1 MGRSKRAFLSLVI
14 AAAWGCSSTPQAQD
28 PVLTADPPVG
38 GAEGLASGTANTE
51 MQRAMEYITNQKY
64 EDAKTHLEAA
74 LAEKPDHPRAN
85 YLMAVTVQAL
95 GDKAAAETFFKKSL
109 ALDPLQID
117 CATDLGALYLEEPSR
132 PDDAIAVLKPAAE
145 KAPDSFEVHTN
156 LAYAYSLKKD
166 YANASKAYDLAFAK
180 KEDADLRFYYAT
192 MLADANE
199 PAKATEQLHKALAA
213 TKDPAL
219 AAKIGHWSGKVGDW
233 SGCASA
239 FDVVIA
245 AKPEADF
252 YVRRGLCKHGAKD
265 EPGARSDYEAA
276 TKADPKYATAYYYLG
291 LSYAD
296 EKKSRTSAVAA
307 LEQAAKLGG
316 TTDIAK
322 KAKDKLKELAKQ
334 KP

>member
-1 MGRSKRAFLSLVI
+1 MGRSKRAFLSLAF
-14 AAAWGCSSTPQAQD
+14 AAAWGCSSTPPAQD

-51 MQRAMEYITNQKY
+51 VQRAMEYISNQKY
-64 EDAKTHLEAA
+64 DDAKTHLEVA

-85 YLMAVTVQAL
+85 YLMGLATQAL
-95 GDKAAAETFFKKSL
+95 GDKASAEKYYKKSL
-109 ALDPLQID
+109 SIDPLQAD
-117 CATDLGALYLEEPSR
+117 CAADLGGMYLEDPAR

-145 KAPDSFEVHTN
+145 KSTDNFSLLTN

-166 YANASKAYDLAFAK
+166 YAAASKAYDLAFAK
-180 KEDADLRFYYAT
+180 QDDAELRLYYAT
-192 MLADANE
+192 MLIEANE
-199 PAKATEQLHKALAA
+199 PARAGEQLKKALDG

-219 AAKIGHWSGKVGDW
+219 AMKIGHWAGKAGDW
-233 SGCASA
+233 SDCTRA
-239 FDVVIA
+239 FDLVIA
-245 AKPEADF
+245 AKPDADF

-265 EPGARSDYEAA
+265 DEGERADYQAA
-276 TKADPKYATAYYYLG
+276 IKVDPKFASAHYYLG
-291 LSYAD
+291 MSYAD
-296 EKKSRTSAVAA
+296 EKKMRTSAIAS

>member
-1 MGRSKRAFLSLVI
+1 MGRSKRAFLSLVV

-51 MQRAMEYITNQKY
+51 VQRATEYITNQKF
-64 EDAKTHLEAA
+64 EEAKKHLEAA

-95 GDKAAAETFFKKSL
+95 GDKAGAETYFKKSL
-109 ALDPLQID
+109 ALDPSQSD
-117 CATDLGALYLEEPSR
+117 CATDLGALYLEDPAR
-132 PDDAIAVLKPAAE
+132 PDEAIAVLKPAAD
-145 KAPDSFEVHTN
+145 KAPDSFDLHTN
-156 LAYAYSLKKD
+156 LAYAYALKKD
-166 YANASKAYDLAFAK
+166 YANASKSYDLAFSK
-180 KEDADLRFYYAT
+180 KEDAELRFYYGT
-192 MLADANE
+192 ILVDANE
-199 PAKATEQLHKALAA
+199 PARAAEQFRKSLAA
-213 TKDPAL
+213 TKDPGL
-219 AAKIGHWSGKVGDW
+219 AAKIGHMSGKVGDW

-265 EPGARSDYEAA
+265 EPGARADYEAA

-296 EKKSRTSAVAA
+296 EKKSRTSAIAA
-307 LEQAAKLGG
+307 FEQAAKLGG
-316 TTDIAK
+316 SSDIGK